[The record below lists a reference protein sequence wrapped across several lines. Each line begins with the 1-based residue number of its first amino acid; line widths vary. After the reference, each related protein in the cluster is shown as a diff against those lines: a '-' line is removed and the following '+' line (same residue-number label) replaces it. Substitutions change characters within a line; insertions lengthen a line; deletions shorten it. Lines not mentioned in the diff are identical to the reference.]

1 MFVTYIYFILIC
13 VLSLDNVNIAN
24 INFRVPNIFNRFGNG
39 VIKYKRCP
47 HNPRPKGYSQ
57 KVSPRSFISWTL
69 CLGP

>member
-39 VIKYKRCP
+39 VIKYKNVLIIQDLKDILKRFFLEVLFLEHC
-47 HNPRPKGYSQ
+47 
-57 KVSPRSFISWTL
+57 V
-69 CLGP
+69 